1 MKITVLA
8 CAAALTGCAKTDSMD
23 LLSTGI
29 YASLSATATGNGT
42 TDVRATLFVGDPINL
57 NYVDLTGDDRL
68 VASNGSTEKVMTE
81 IVLLNL
87 VAHHADFPIDA
98 EGAEFQIS
106 FERSIDRGA
115 PNSFASLPA
124 KFDIAS
130 PFNPNFS
137 RAAEFSIAW
146 SGISTDDMRYQISGT
161 CIDTVAATLPTDEGS
176 LSLPAGTIKK
186 RTPGMN
192 ETVADQCPMDIELVR
207 SRPGTLDRGYG
218 KGGSIYGAQSRK
230 LTLMSVP

>member
-1 MKITVLA
+1 MKITLVA
-8 CAAALTGCAKTDSMD
+8 VAAALTGCAKTDSMD

-29 YASLSATATGNGT
+29 YASISATATGNGT
-42 TDVRATLFVGDPINL
+42 TDVRATLFVGDPGNL

-81 IVLLNL
+81 IVILNI
-87 VAHHADFPIDA
+87 VGHQADFPIDA
-98 EGAEFQIS
+98 EGAAFQVS
-106 FERSIDRGA
+106 FERTIDRGA
-115 PNSFASLPA
+115 PNSFATLPA

-137 RAAEFSIAW
+137 RAAEFTISW
-146 SGISTDDMRYQISGT
+146 SGIASDDMRYQISGG
-161 CIDTVAATLPTDEGS
+161 CIDTVAATLPSDEGM
-176 LSLPAGTIKK
+176 LSLPVGTIKK

-192 ETVADQCPMDIELVR
+192 ETVADECPMDVEIVR

>member
-1 MKITVLA
+1 MKITLLA

-29 YASLSATATGNGT
+29 YASISATASGDGS

-57 NYVDLTGDDRL
+57 NYVDLTGEDQL
-68 VASNGSTEKVMTE
+68 VAANGSTEKVMTE
-81 IVLLNL
+81 IQLLNL
-87 VAHHADFPIDA
+87 VSHHANFTVDA
-98 EGAEFQIS
+98 EGAEFQVS

-115 PNSFASLPA
+115 PNSFATLPA
-124 KFDIAS
+124 KFEIAS

-146 SGISTDDMRYQISGT
+146 SGIATDDLRYSISGS
-161 CIDTVAATLPTDEGS
+161 CIDTVANTLPSDEGQF
-176 LSLPAGTIKK
+176 SLPAGTIKK

-192 ETVADQCPMDIELVR
+192 ETVPDECPMDVEIVR

-218 KGGSIYGAQSRK
+218 KGGTISGAQSRK